1 MGCKNSCY
9 DTLRYCYLEIA
20 ILDNKVLVY
29 VSVSMG
35 HNLASSFR
43 LFRLQK
49 FFLHIIANFSKIHN
63 IHLFAN
69 VILTQIS
76 MVTGFTALLIAVFAM
91 SIEFS
96 STQST

>member
-1 MGCKNSCY
+1 MLQW
-9 DTLRYCYLEIA
+9 DVI
-20 ILDNKVLVY
+20 
-29 VSVSMG
+29 SMG

-69 VILTQIS
+69 VILTKIS
-76 MVTGFTALLIAVFAM
+76 MVTGFTGFLSLFLQCRLNSRAHNLP
-91 SIEFS
+91 SN
-96 STQST
+96 